1 MRWGPKDQPGQR
13 PTVQLREGGGDLS
26 DDTMVGMTRRNR
38 WKWSPTCR
46 RRASDRVTPMGLEAE
61 VEPQLQA
68 SEMKPGCQ
76 GTEDR
81 GETGEKAE
89 PYGAKGVERWKAVD
103 GSEVAQAE

>member
-1 MRWGPKDQPGQR
+1 
-13 PTVQLREGGGDLS
+13 
-26 DDTMVGMTRRNR
+26 
-38 WKWSPTCR
+38 
-46 RRASDRVTPMGLEAE
+46 MGLEAE